1 MSEHARLNRPGASGV
16 RASDA
21 AESPFLTHLISQLE
35 GRRPASPRGTD
46 TDRVPPNRF
55 AFVEFDDELAFEAES
70 ARPYSIGLLSPSDC
84 PVPEGYSDIEDVY
97 AWQGQEVSI
106 VVAYT
111 YNEHIPSERL
121 SERQRERTN
130 DDQLIRRCLT
140 GPFSWLI
147 DGVGI
152 VDVDDESEFQ
162 DDDESPVMFSI
173 ITVRIFT
180 RSAL

>member
-21 AESPFLTHLISQLE
+21 DASPILAHIIRQLE
-35 GRRPASPRGTD
+35 GRRPPSPRGAD
-46 TDRVPPNRF
+46 TDRVPRNRF
-55 AFVEFDDELAFEAES
+55 VFTEFDDELAFEAES
-70 ARPYSIGLLSPSDC
+70 ARPYSVGLLSPSDC

-97 AWQGQEVSI
+97 AWQGQQVSI

-111 YNEHIPSERL
+111 YNEHVPIERR
-121 SERQRERTN
+121 SERQRERNN
-130 DDQLIRRCLT
+130 DEQLVRRCLS
-140 GPFSWLI
+140 GPFAWLI

-152 VDVDDESEFQ
+152 VDVDDEVEFQ
-162 DDDESPVMFSI
+162 DDDEAPVMFSI